1 MLRLHYS
8 FPVEPGLCEASLKRE
23 GLPIREEFQME
34 NAYGVRARGRVGIGA
49 LLLPA
54 PWKPTGT
61 PLCDRV
67 ALR

>member
-1 MLRLHYS
+1 
-8 FPVEPGLCEASLKRE
+8 
-23 GLPIREEFQME
+23 ME